1 MSQFYVYSSIPPLE
15 FFSKPDIASENLMEL
30 FNLNFTKNEMKK
42 AHTLKLWIDIQNI
55 YSFLFDKEF
64 DDRGNYSKN
73 TLKSLLVNREILPD
87 YVFEFFS
94 IYESEEEQKKYFP
107 WLLSKYFKIE
117 VEKNNGFMREFLE
130 FEYHLRIV
138 TTGYRSKN
146 LKRDIGK
153 ELQFENVGDPI
164 VAMTLA
170 QKDTSSAYVF
180 PYEFHDLEAAIADA
194 GPNPTQKYDVIAE
207 YRFNFYTKY
216 IIDFPF
222 TLKASLAYMMSLW
235 ILEEYFALKQDKG
248 EVVLDQIV
256 EKENVS

>member
-1 MSQFYVYSSIPPLE
+1 MSKEKKRKKRKKKSSEVRSLRIDLIPVRYGLK
-15 FFSKPDIASENLMEL
+15 KPERTSEAES
-30 FNLNFTKNEMKK
+30 
-42 AHTLKLWIDIQNI
+42 D
-55 YSFLFDKEF
+55 
-64 DDRGNYSKN
+64 
-73 TLKSLLVNREILPD
+73 
-87 YVFEFFS
+87 
-94 IYESEEEQKKYFP
+94 ESEEEQKKYFP